1 MIIYVETLTQHLH
14 QPLHIPVPLHH
25 HLIQLDLQVIVLLL
39 IQLDLQVIV
48 LLVLHLQLDLQVM
61 VLLILHLQLVLLVQL
76 TSQVTE
82 KTLVFISFGPL
93 SRS

>member
-1 MIIYVETLTQHLH
+1 MIIYVETLTQRLP

-25 HLIQLDLQVIVLLL
+25 HLIQLHLQVMVLLL

-48 LLVLHLQLDLQVM
+48 LLLIQLHLQVM
-61 VLLILHLQLVLLVQL
+61 VLLVLHLQLVLLVQL